1 MLGAINANADT
12 NLTKQIELAKKS
24 RYMLE
29 YDETM
34 SPAESASISALAA
47 SVLASPKKASSG
59 LTAGSIAGIAIGVG
73 AILMLIGILLF
84 CLRRNKS
91 LEQRLK
97 AHSTIPTTQPAPRM
111 QQNHDAYF
119 PRDDAWR
126 TSRKSSPLPTYAQ
139 FVSSSDQPKSPESE
153 IRARSQNHYTPYTPY
168 TPYMPY
174 IPDYGHENSAR
185 CETYHGN
192 KQASPLL
199 ISHGRFLGAS
209 ELGGDVPGQRH
220 ELIAETISREADEL
234 GIGTAR

>member
-12 NLTKQIELAKKS
+12 NLTKQIELAKES

-73 AILMLIGILLF
+73 AALMLIGILLF

-97 AHSTIPTTQPAPRM
+97 AHSTTSTTQPAPRM

-119 PRDDAWR
+119 PHDDARR

-139 FVSSSDQPKSPESE
+139 FLSSSDQPKSPESE
-153 IRARSQNHYTPYTPY
+153 IRTRSQNHYISYTPY
-168 TPYMPY
+168 RPH
-174 IPDYGHENSAR
+174 YGHESSAR
-185 CETYHGN
+185 CETCHGT
-192 KQASPLL
+192 KQGFPLL
-199 ISHGRFLGAS
+199 ISLDRFLEAS

-220 ELIAETISREADEL
+220 ELNAETISREADGL